1 MSAPTETGRMV
12 QDGEKNFAGVMVRE
26 TEVVCHKS
34 DESIFAGKI
43 TFFKAG
49 KPAGRDMENQDDQQ
63 TDRRR

>member
-1 MSAPTETGRMV
+1 
-12 QDGEKNFAGVMVRE
+12 MVRE

-49 KPAGRDMENQDDQQ
+49 KPAGRDMDLDDCAE
-63 TDRRR
+63 DIAVAEIVAVVV